1 MHFLLNSEQVL
12 LELAKEAHSDKQ
24 AGGEYSNQLSKESNT
39 EKTKTVTS
47 TTEKEE
53 KDVFDEEEEV
63 ATGTVSRE
71 ISY

>member
-1 MHFLLNSEQVL
+1 M
-12 LELAKEAHSDKQ
+12 AKEAHSDKQ

-53 KDVFDEEEEV
+53 EKDVFDEEEEV